1 MKVNFDPNK
10 PQHHNVYYP
19 DIKST
24 YGEVFEDQQWT
35 KKKINEILN
44 TLIDAKREDL
54 NNILNE
60 MSELFNEETINK
72 IKRVLK
78 NTDYTRLDCRKKLM
92 SYLKPILCNKKGI
105 VEKTRNMMTNNKHN
119 KSPKKITENNSEN
132 ESENDSG
139 NESENDSKNYSENDS
154 END

>member
-10 PQHHNVYYP
+10 PHHHNVYYP

-60 MSELFNEETINK
+60 ISEFINK
-72 IKRVLK
+72 
-78 NTDYTRLDCRKKLM
+78 
-92 SYLKPILCNKKGI
+92 
-105 VEKTRNMMTNNKHN
+105 KTRNKMKEVLHNTNY
-119 KSPKKITENNSEN
+119 TELDYRKRLIRYLN
-132 ESENDSG
+132 
-139 NESENDSKNYSENDS
+139 SKNRPILALMIDLKQFPIN
-154 END
+154 

>member
-10 PQHHNVYYP
+10 PHHHNVYYP

-60 MSELFNEETINK
+60 ISEFINK
-72 IKRVLK
+72 
-78 NTDYTRLDCRKKLM
+78 
-92 SYLKPILCNKKGI
+92 
-105 VEKTRNMMTNNKHN
+105 KTRNKMK
-119 KSPKKITENNSEN
+119 
-132 ESENDSG
+132 
-139 NESENDSKNYSENDS
+139 
-154 END
+154 